1 MSSAREQLDKIDSDL
16 KALRDKQAELSEQE
30 YNLSEERQKL
40 ISAVLVEEK
49 PFDGTE
55 WELMLG
61 SNNNAYL
68 LYIAGNHK
76 HMEEVRD
83 LCFRSWHDSFELQ
96 EGIEL
101 HFDDGKYSLHFNDPR
116 QLSIFAQKQ
125 NFIIVAPDIVDNVR
139 QLSKQLTTLQELVHQ
154 FNLKA

>member
-40 ISAVLVEEK
+40 ISALLVEEK